1 VQRNLASQSRWI
13 MDGDLG
19 PYDALPVRLSM
30 ADTVLLLDFPLWLC
44 LWRALRRGKE
54 RWDFWWWLITWG
66 WLERPKL
73 RDMFA
78 EHPNAPV
85 KTYAEMAES
94 SLVVE
99 SRRKALR
106 DDIGQSPDDPI
117 FLKQLRVRETLR
129 TAIMK
134 VMAEQRLDAFLYPSF
149 DHEPPLL
156 PKGAAGSNRLMAA
169 FTGFPALAI
178 PGGFTS
184 GGLPIGLELMGRP
197 FDEATIYKAAYAYEQ
212 GAKPRGLPPPVPPL
226 PK

>member
-1 VQRNLASQSRWI
+1 MQASGSTPSTYETAAAI
-13 MDGDLG
+13 
-19 PYDALPVRLSM
+19 DAYL
-30 ADTVLLLDFPLWLC
+30 
-44 LWRALRRGKE
+44 
-54 RWDFWWWLITWG
+54 
-66 WLERPKL
+66 
-73 RDMFA
+73 A

-149 DHEPPLL
+149 DHAPPLL

-178 PGGFTS
+178 PGGFTP

-197 FDEATIYKAAYAYEQ
+197 FDEATLYKAAYAYEQ
-212 GAKPRGLPPPVPPL
+212 GAKPRRLPPSVPPL

>member
-1 VQRNLASQSRWI
+1 MPRPICVHE
-13 MDGDLG
+13 G
-19 PYDALPVRLSM
+19 PHANERLDAKQYETAAAIDAYL
-30 ADTVLLLDFPLWLC
+30 
-44 LWRALRRGKE
+44 
-54 RWDFWWWLITWG
+54 
-66 WLERPKL
+66 
-73 RDMFA
+73 A

-156 PKGAAGSNRLMAA
+156 PKGAAGSNRVMAA

-212 GAKPRGLPPPVPPL
+212 GAKPRRLPPSVPPL